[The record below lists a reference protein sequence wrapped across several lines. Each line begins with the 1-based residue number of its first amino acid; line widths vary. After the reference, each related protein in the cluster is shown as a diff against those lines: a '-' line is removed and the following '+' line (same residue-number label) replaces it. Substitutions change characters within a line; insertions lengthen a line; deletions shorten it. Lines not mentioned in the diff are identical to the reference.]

1 MKDQLVIQLGPSK
14 NTRMEFS
21 WIATLG
27 VWVGKHLVTNAQY
40 KRFDPSHD
48 NKITSGFAHTEN
60 LPVIYVSI
68 DNAIRYSKWMARHG
82 SEEIP
87 PGYTFRLPTEMEW
100 ESCARCEPVRNPP
113 WGENCPGFDS
123 ENELMRNAEFFHRA
137 KHRHRNKWGIEA
149 SESGLWEWTQDLY
162 DPTMNCRIL
171 RGACWYGTVGG
182 EKKTLYH
189 HNQYP
194 ERGYQNVGF
203 RLVIGHPQTQWAD
216 VKNK

>member
-40 KRFDPSHD
+40 KCFDPSHD

-100 ESCARCEPVRNPP
+100 ESCARCEPVRNTP
-113 WGENCPGFDS
+113 WGENCPGFDN

-182 EKKTLYH
+182 EKKSLYH